1 MVKRIFL
8 TLLQFLV
15 FVALLVVGSVWPV
28 VCIFYPRLALIPVW
42 RFQAGATHDFV
53 ANGLIFAIILLV
65 VLLLIEALRKA
76 LRPAGALT
84 VLAFALAV
92 GLSFAMKLGLL
103 TVSR

>member
-1 MVKRIFL
+1 LVKRIFL

-15 FVALLVVGSVWPV
+15 FGALLVVGAFWALVR
-28 VCIFYPRLALIPVW
+28 IFYPSLGFIPVW

-53 ANGLIFAIILLV
+53 ANGLIFALVLLV
-65 VLLLIEALRKA
+65 IILLIEALRKA
-76 LRPAGALT
+76 LKPGGVLT

-92 GLSFAMKLGLL
+92 ALSFAMKLGLL

>member
-1 MVKRIFL
+1 LVKRILL

-15 FVALLVVGSVWPV
+15 FCALLVVGAFWAL
-28 VCIFYPRLALIPVW
+28 VCIFYPHLAFIPVW
-42 RFQAGATHDFV
+42 RFQAGATRDFV

-76 LRPAGALT
+76 LKRAGALT